1 MIDSEY
7 VLKLLVELYEAQE
20 EIKITYE
27 IGDIK
32 KERRK

>member
-20 EIKITYE
+20 EILLTYE
-27 IGDIK
+27 VVDN
-32 KERRK
+32 EE